1 MGDVEA
7 AVTDVVARATEIA
20 TGKSP
25 ADSSTVR
32 PLSSSAMGAST
43 GASS

>member
-1 MGDVEA
+1 MGDVES

-20 TGKSP
+20 TGMTPSP
-25 ADSSTVR
+25 STVQ
-32 PLSSSAMGAST
+32 SAVSASMGANA